1 MESQL
6 WDRSC
11 FTLSRSAVGGSYFT
25 LSTSCWSVAVL
36 KSREIVVT
44 SSHLR
49 PTLLP
54 TYSFP
59 VPVIL
64 WVKCHPVKCYAAQ
77 KLPYETVVGCTL
89 HRINYQTVVVYY
101 IEQKLPCG
109 RWIPVLGINYHP
121 VVIYRGEITIRYVVV
136 YRGEI
141 SNGIPGDKLPVG
153 RGILGINY
161 HLVEVYQT

>member
-44 SSHLR
+44 SSHLH

-64 WVKCHPVKCYAAQ
+64 WVKCHPVVLCRAEITIRYSSWM
-77 KLPYETVVGCTL
+77 
-89 HRINYQTVVVYY
+89 HRINYQTVVVNY

-141 SNGIPGDKLPVG
+141 SNGIPGDKLPFG
-153 RGILGINY
+153 RGIPDINY
-161 HLVEVYQT
+161 HLVVEHRG